1 MKSNRNFGGKVLLL
15 VYILIS
21 MSIHLVCFKFASLKV
36 YICVSVYQFCT
47 VSMMYLFY
55 RKIMNEIIEQ
65 TQMLE
70 KTMDQMLSHCKLGY
84 EQLLEDTL
92 YSKLYTKLY
101 KINEIQKLHMQERE
115 DELAITHEL
124 ISDISH
130 QVKTPIANIRIYSE
144 MILRNEELSEDTIY
158 KLKTM
163 ELQINK
169 LDFLL
174 KSLIKMSRLEANMIV
189 IRPERSKMIDLV
201 AGALNNVVIDA
212 EKKNINITTQCS
224 HNIMAYID
232 LKWTIEAVFNILDNA
247 VKYTPVNGK
256 IIIKVE
262 ELEEFVKVGISDT
275 GIGIE
280 EKKIPLIFQR
290 FYRDGS
296 IKNIEGLGLGLCL
309 AREIIEK
316 EKGYIRVS
324 SKIGKGT
331 CFLVFLWKGKEC
343 ND

>member
-1 MKSNRNFGGKVLLL
+1 MESNRKYKILLFL
-15 VYILIS
+15 YILL
-21 MSIHLVCFKFASLKV
+21 SIFINIACFRFASFII
-36 YICVSVYQFCT
+36 YICIFIFQVFTAVI
-47 VSMMYLFY
+47 MYLLY
-55 RKIMNEIIEQ
+55 RIIISEVIEQ
-65 TQMLE
+65 AQMLE
-70 KTMDQMLSHCKLGY
+70 KTMDRMLNNCTLGY

-101 KINEIQKLHMQERE
+101 KINEIQKLNVQERE
-115 DELAITHEL
+115 DELAIIHEL

-130 QVKTPIANIRIYSE
+130 QVKTPIANIKVYSE
-144 MILRNEELSEDTIY
+144 MILKDEELSTNAIC

-163 ELQINK
+163 ESQVNK

-174 KSLIKMSRLEANMIV
+174 KSLIKMSRLETNIIV
-189 IRPERSKMIDLV
+189 IRPEKYKIIDLV
-201 AGALNNVVIDA
+201 AGALNDVVIDA
-212 EKKNINITTQCS
+212 EKKNITIATQCS
-224 HNIMAYID
+224 HNVMAYID

-247 VKYTPVNGK
+247 VKYTPINGK
-256 IIIKVE
+256 ILIEVE

-316 EKGYIRVS
+316 EKGYIRVF
-324 SKIGKGT
+324 SKVGKGT
-331 CFLVFLWKGKEC
+331 SFFVFLWKGKKS
-343 ND
+343 NA